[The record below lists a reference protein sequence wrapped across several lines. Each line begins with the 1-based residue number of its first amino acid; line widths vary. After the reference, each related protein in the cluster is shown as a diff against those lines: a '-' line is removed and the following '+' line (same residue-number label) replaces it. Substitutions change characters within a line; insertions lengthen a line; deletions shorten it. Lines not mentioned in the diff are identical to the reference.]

1 LKTEVFS
8 GLYCAG
14 GAWHRVRSMQG
25 LEEYS
30 DAHLRRMDDAVLI
43 YRNYVPW
50 GAFKT
55 DVVTEPVD
63 LCRLRYINFHLPRL
77 RLESLD
83 LRGVSFT
90 YQFVGGVS
98 DADLAAVR
106 AHIALEDEVHLY
118 LRRLERDLRSDCAW
132 E

>member
-1 LKTEVFS
+1 
-8 GLYCAG
+8 
-14 GAWHRVRSMQG
+14 MQG
-25 LEEYS
+25 LEEYG
-30 DAHLRRMDDAVLI
+30 DAELRRIDDAVLV
-43 YRNYVPW
+43 YRNHVPW
-50 GAFKT
+50 GAFMS

-90 YQFVGGVS
+90 YQFVGGVP

-118 LRRLERDLRSDCAW
+118 LRRLERDLRADCGR